1 MEDIVKSLVVPILTS
16 IISYIA
22 ATKQSKT
29 ELQKVKEQNKIELE
43 RIKEQH
49 RAEVEKI
56 REQSLQDMRKLE
68 LEMEKQAELY
78 EKNKQ
83 TDIVSKIFER
93 LLSGDL
99 DIDKVMKLVEKSEK
113 IMKKDMQTRK
123 L

>member
-1 MEDIVKSLVVPILTS
+1 
-16 IISYIA
+16 
-22 ATKQSKT
+22 
-29 ELQKVKEQNKIELE
+29 
-43 RIKEQH
+43 
-49 RAEVEKI
+49 
-56 REQSLQDMRKLE
+56 
-68 LEMEKQAELY
+68 MEKQAELY

>member
-1 MEDIVKSLVVPILTS
+1 
-16 IISYIA
+16 
-22 ATKQSKT
+22 
-29 ELQKVKEQNKIELE
+29 
-43 RIKEQH
+43 
-49 RAEVEKI
+49 
-56 REQSLQDMRKLE
+56 MRKLE

>member
-1 MEDIVKSLVVPILTS
+1 MPILTS

-113 IMKKDMQTRK
+113 IMKKDIQTRK
-123 L
+123 LL